1 MKTSKAS
8 LEAIKRYQKANVI
21 QINIRLNKKTDSDI
35 ILALETVSNKQGFIK
50 ELIRDRIREENQVD

>member
-50 ELIRDRIREENQVD
+50 ELIRDRIREEN